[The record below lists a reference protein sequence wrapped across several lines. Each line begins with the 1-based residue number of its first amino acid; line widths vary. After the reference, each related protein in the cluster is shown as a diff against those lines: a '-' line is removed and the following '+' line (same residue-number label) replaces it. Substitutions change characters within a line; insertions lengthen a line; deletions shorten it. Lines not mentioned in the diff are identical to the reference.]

1 MGDIKKARKKYKTP
15 THPWNRVR
23 IDLEKELTTEYGL
36 QNKKEILRIESVLR
50 DVKKQA
56 KDLIARRDPQSE
68 REWNLLKARLT
79 RLGLAPAELKVENV
93 LDLSVKDVME
103 RRLQTQVVRK
113 GLARSMLQARQLII
127 HGHINVGQSK
137 LAVPGHL
144 VTVQEEGMI
153 NYSAGSSFSDP
164 NHPERVVAKQPV
176 AVEEVKET
184 KKKKKEEVLPD
195 IPKDE
200 AIEAME

>member
-23 IDLEKELTTEYGL
+23 IDLERELTNEYGL
-36 QNKKEILRIESVLR
+36 QNKKEILRVESVLR

-79 RLGLAPAELKVENV
+79 RLGLAPADLKVENV
-93 LDLSVKDVME
+93 LDLSMKDVMD

-113 GLARSMLQARQLII
+113 GLARS
-127 HGHINVGQSK
+127 
-137 LAVPGHL
+137 
-144 VTVQEEGMI
+144 I
-153 NYSAGSSFSDP
+153 NYSRS
-164 NHPERVVAKQPV
+164 N
-176 AVEEVKET
+176 
-184 KKKKKEEVLPD
+184 
-195 IPKDE
+195 
-200 AIEAME
+200 